1 MAKKKTDDEQALV
14 EEPMAPATEG
24 PTDYR
29 RAVNLTNRP
38 LMGLP
43 IGDGTTISM
52 APGPFSKDDTHISR
66 PFLNKWAGGKYLKRL
81 EKTGKIKLVADRGDV

>member
-1 MAKKKTDDEQALV
+1 MAKKKIE
-14 EEPMAPATEG
+14 EEPEGLAEEPTAPATEG

-29 RAVNLTNRP
+29 RAVNLSNRS

-43 IGDGTTISM
+43 LGDGTTISM

-66 PFLNKWAGGKYLKRL
+66 PFLNKWVGGYLKRL
-81 EKTGKIKLVADRGDV
+81 EKAGKIKLVAERGDA

>member
-1 MAKKKTDDEQALV
+1 MAKKKIDEEPEGLA

-43 IGDGTTISM
+43 LGDGTTISM
-52 APGPFSKDDTHISR
+52 SAGPYSKNDTHISR
-66 PFLNKWAGGKYLKRL
+66 PFLNKWVGSYLKRL
-81 EKTGKIKLVADRGDV
+81 EKAGKIMLVAERGGA

>member
-14 EEPMAPATEG
+14 EEPTAPATEG
-24 PTDYR
+24 PMDYR
-29 RAVNLTNRP
+29 RAVNLTNRS

-43 IGDGTTISM
+43 LGDGTTISM

-66 PFLNKWAGGKYLKRL
+66 PFLNKWVGGYLKRL
-81 EKTGKIKLVADRGDV
+81 EKAGKIKLVAERGDA